1 MFRRRPGEGAS
12 RERRCA
18 QAGLAVLL
26 MAAAP
31 LPSLAGQA
39 GPHKLTGA
47 QIRRQIIG
55 KEVTDGFHWRQAFLP
70 NGVLEGV
77 SLGRPERGSWRIAG
91 DRLCTRTRLDG
102 DACYEIWRSGDQ
114 VHFRIT
120 ADVERYSGRL
130 QGVSRK

>member
-1 MFRRRPGEGAS
+1 MLRCRPGEGSS
-12 RERRCA
+12 RGRLRA
-18 QAGLAVLL
+18 QAGLVAVA
-26 MAAAP
+26 MATAP

-39 GPHKLTGA
+39 GPHRLTGTE
-47 QIRRQIIG
+47 IRRQIVG
-55 KEVTDGFHWRQAFLP
+55 KEVTDGSHWRQAFLS
-70 NGVLEGV
+70 NGVLEEV
-77 SLGRPERGSWRIAG
+77 NLGRPERGSWRIAG
-91 DRLCTRTRLDG
+91 NRLCTTTRLDG